1 MKSTLTFLFL
11 LLLTSP
17 LISKAPDEKLKIS
30 HLTGDFYIY
39 TTYRLLDGSPFPAN
53 GMYVITNDGAIIIDS
68 PWDTTQFQPLLD
80 SIASKHKSKAVLCIA
95 THSHS
100 DRTAGLEF
108 YAKQGIK
115 TFTSMQTDSIS
126 LVKNEKRAEFHFEND
141 TTFTVGQYSFQT
153 LYAGGGHT
161 SDNIVIWFEH
171 EKILYG
177 GCLVKSTDSP
187 VLGNL
192 ADAKVRTWASTI
204 KTIQTRCEKPNF
216 IIPGHQSWKNKKSL
230 EHTLKLVED
239 FKSKNMSK

>member
-100 DRTAGLEF
+100 DRTAGL
-108 YAKQGIK
+108 
-115 TFTSMQTDSIS
+115 
-126 LVKNEKRAEFHFEND
+126 
-141 TTFTVGQYSFQT
+141 
-153 LYAGGGHT
+153 
-161 SDNIVIWFEH
+161 
-171 EKILYG
+171 
-177 GCLVKSTDSP
+177 
-187 VLGNL
+187 
-192 ADAKVRTWASTI
+192 
-204 KTIQTRCEKPNF
+204 
-216 IIPGHQSWKNKKSL
+216 
-230 EHTLKLVED
+230 
-239 FKSKNMSK
+239 